1 MSLLTP
7 GLPAYE
13 TAMRSS
19 TAELVTALRELLG
32 AKLVAYVGYV
42 SETRAVRQ
50 WAEGQRHPSA
60 PIERRLRL
68 AFQVAGLLAERDD
81 ARIIQ
86 SWFEGINPPTG
97 RRLPRTVAP
106 RRRPRH
112 GWSAGVGRGPFFRGC
127 RLGELRHPCRPFLFR
142 GDGTVRLLPL
152 QMN

>member
-50 WAEGQRHPSA
+50 WADGQRHPSA

-86 SWFEGINPPTG
+86 SWFEGMNPQ
-97 RRLPRTVAP
+97 
-106 RRRPRH
+106 
-112 GWSAGVGRGPFFRGC
+112 
-127 RLGELRHPCRPFLFR
+127 LGDDSPA
-142 GDGTVRLLPL
+142 RLLRDEDLDTAGPRVL
-152 QMN
+152 AAARSFAAVG

>member
-50 WAEGQRHPSA
+50 WADGQRHPSA

-86 SWFEGINPPTG
+86 SWFEGINPQ
-97 RRLPRTVAP
+97 
-106 RRRPRH
+106 
-112 GWSAGVGRGPFFRGC
+112 
-127 RLGELRHPCRPFLFR
+127 LGDDSPA
-142 GDGTVRLLPL
+142 RLLRDEDLDTAGPRVL
-152 QMN
+152 AAARSFAAVG